1 MTLITDF
8 LMPTSRDDTYNTSI
22 QSYASLEDEI
32 RKIWAQLVDEED
44 KLAVCLFT
52 FSDPYCVST
61 TEIL

>member
-1 MTLITDF
+1 MG
-8 LMPTSRDDTYNTSI
+8 RDNTHNAFI

-52 FSDPYCVST
+52 FSDA
-61 TEIL
+61 